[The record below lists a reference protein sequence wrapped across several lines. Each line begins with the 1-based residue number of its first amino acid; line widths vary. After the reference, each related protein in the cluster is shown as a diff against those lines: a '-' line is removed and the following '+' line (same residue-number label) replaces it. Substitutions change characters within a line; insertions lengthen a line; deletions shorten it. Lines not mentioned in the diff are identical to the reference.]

1 MALFLLGL
9 FIGTIM
15 GVALTSFCHMASGSS
30 EDHLYRK
37 FSTEHK
43 GGQIHP

>member
-15 GVALTSFCHMASGSS
+15 GVVLISLCHISADSS

-37 FSTEHK
+37 FSGEPK
-43 GGQIHP
+43 GKQIYP